1 MKSTER
7 ASEPPT
13 LRDDALLDAGLGA
26 AVLPVAPIGSPPHL
40 SSPVSPL
47 LRFLADFAESRIAVA
62 GTVLLALFVLAA
74 LFAPWIVPQDPYDL
88 AHLDILDARLPP
100 GSIAGGGA
108 DGHTA
113 HYLLGTDGQGRD
125 MLSAIVYGLRI
136 SVAIGVLSTLC
147 AAIIG
152 VSLGLVAGYAG
163 GKVDALVMRLADIQL
178 SFPSIL
184 IALILLAFL
193 RPGLGNIVI
202 ALVAVQWAYYARTVR
217 STALVERRKEYI
229 EAARGLALS
238 TTRIVFRHL
247 LPNCLPP
254 LIVVAT
260 LQVASAIALE
270 ATLSFLGLGV
280 PITEPSLGLLI
291 ANGFQVL
298 FAGKYWISVYPGVAL
313 VLLIVALNL
322 VADRLRDMLD
332 PKLRSR

>member
-1 MKSTER
+1 MKTTDG
-7 ASEPPT
+7 ANGPMT
-13 LRDDALLDAGLGA
+13 LRDDALLAAELGA
-26 AVLPVAPIGSPPHL
+26 SALPVAPNDAPS
-40 SSPVSPL
+40 
-47 LRFLADFAESRIAVA
+47 LRFIADFAGSRTAVA
-62 GTVLLALFVLAA
+62 GAILLVLFALAA
-74 LFAPWIVPQDPYDL
+74 IFAPWIAPQNPYDL
-88 AHLDILDARLPP
+88 AHLDILDASLPP
-100 GSIAGGGA
+100 GSASGDGA
-108 DGHTA
+108 MY
-113 HYLLGTDGQGRD
+113 YLLGTDGQGRD

-136 SVAIGVLSTLC
+136 SVFIGVASTLC
-147 AAIIG
+147 AAVIG

-163 GKVDALVMRLADIQL
+163 GKVDAFVMRLADIQL

-193 RPGLGNIVI
+193 RPGLFNIVI

-229 EAARGLALS
+229 EAARGLGLS
-238 TTRIVFRHL
+238 TARVVFRHL

-260 LQVASAIALE
+260 LQIASAIALE

-298 FAGKYWISVYPGVAL
+298 FAGQYWISVYPGVAL

-322 VADRLRDMLD
+322 VADHLRDLLD